1 VVRSQKW
8 GQIFAQII
16 RGQIFYPYLTRII
29 RPWDY
34 DGYLFGG
41 GGYKYP
47 FFLLGLGS
55 KRVYLTS
62 IVDFESLPSFLHSSH
77 NSCIFFR
84 EKREEI

>member
-1 VVRSQKW
+1 MILLCRIIRPIFYRIIPPPLKILVVRSQKW

-41 GGYKYP
+41 G
-47 FFLLGLGS
+47 
-55 KRVYLTS
+55 V
-62 IVDFESLPSFLHSSH
+62 
-77 NSCIFFR
+77 
-84 EKREEI
+84 